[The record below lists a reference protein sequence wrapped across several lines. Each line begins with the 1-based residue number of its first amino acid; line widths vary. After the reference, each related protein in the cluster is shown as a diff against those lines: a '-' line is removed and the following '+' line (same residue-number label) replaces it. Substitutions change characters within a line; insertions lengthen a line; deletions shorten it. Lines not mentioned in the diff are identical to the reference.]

1 MAEGRV
7 LKFSIAVLVLAA
19 VVRAA
24 CVSDPGGTLED
35 CRAFSTSL
43 SVEDRMSQAEKLF
56 NLDEPITFEL
66 LIANALNEPATLT
79 ASSSCTAVVFE
90 VTDAAQRRVWGSADD
105 IACIQMLQPRTF
117 GALETVTEAAT
128 WDQRTDGELVPTGS
142 YVVTAAVGQY
152 VSNAG
157 GLLDCRA
164 ELSKSTTFTI
174 R

>member
-1 MAEGRV
+1 M
-7 LKFSIAVLVLAA
+7 LKFSIALFVLAA

-24 CVSDPGGTLED
+24 CVSDPGGTTEQ
-35 CRAFSTSL
+35 CGAFSTSL

-66 LIANALNEPATLT
+66 SIANALNAPATLT
-79 ASSSCTAVVFE
+79 AGSTCTAVVFE
-90 VTDAAQRRVWGSADD
+90 VTDSAGRRLWGSADN
-105 IACIQMLQPRTF
+105 IACIQMLQPRTY
-117 GALETVTEAAT
+117 GGLETVTEAAT
-128 WDQRTDGELVPTGS
+128 WDQRDADGALVSPGS

-157 GLLDCRA
+157 ALLDCRA
-164 ELSKSTTFTI
+164 GLSKSSPFTI